1 MYHLTFTRNQKD
13 WKKNST
19 NIFLGKSELPGKL
32 EKTHSDYKF
41 IIPNWHWDNVSK
53 LEEDCQY
60 IDVFYEKLIKRISDS
75 LNEIHNEKWSLKSW
89 KILIG
94 PWLRRYLIV
103 LFDRIENIKHISN
116 NYDLKSFTVLTKKI
130 HDDFFSATFDD
141 FQDKLK
147 NENFNVKFNSLIA
160 EKFLDNKKFEKTNI
174 EIEKILEKK
183 RK

>member
-1 MYHLTFTRNQKD
+1 M
-13 WKKNST
+13 
-19 NIFLGKSELPGKL
+19 
-32 EKTHSDYKF
+32 
-41 IIPNWHWDNVSK
+41 SK

-183 RK
+183 ENKKKNINSKEIIKSILKSKIYNNLFIIF